1 MLVYTYLIMED
12 PKNSKTYWK
21 KRQDEIEN
29 EIEMRSGKEAQPQEV
44 ESQLYNEG
52 TQVFGEDNMYAA
64 NMQEQ
69 RKEQLAQARANKE
82 KKGFWGRLF

>member
-1 MLVYTYLIMED
+1 
-12 PKNSKTYWK
+12 
-21 KRQDEIEN
+21 
-29 EIEMRSGKEAQPQEV
+29 MRSGKEAQPQEV

-82 KKGFWGRLF
+82 KKDE